1 MRKFRYHALKNNTQI
16 IQGEVEAAS
25 LMEAR
30 AKIRD
35 LGFVPTKVYMES
47 SHEASIE
54 ESSALQGKLDRQ
66 INFLSL
72 KDKISFTRELQIML
86 SSGITILDALNMLA
100 VNSPSEKIRKI
111 SNVLQTEIM
120 SGKTFAEALNARYA
134 KLFGPVYTGLTL
146 SGETS
151 GELDTVLERVLELL
165 KKQDEIKGKVIQAS
179 IYPAI
184 LILIMFVVLVL
195 FAKVIFPAFASVFTF
210 NGADVPFLA
219 RTLFELCNFI
229 SNFWYLII
237 ASVVGGSYLF
247 KEMIKDRTFKCKV
260 DSFLM
265 KIPVVSE
272 FINYI
277 NLSNFI
283 SVLQV
288 SYDSGVPILEG
299 LKLATKTIDSSIV
312 KTRANKSL
320 EFIKN
325 GRSLSESFSFSSLLP
340 NELIMMIATG
350 EKSGTLGKMLL
361 NVSNVIDKKVN
372 IVLETLT
379 KMFEPILIVSIGAF
393 VLFVAVAFYQ
403 MYFGMLGTL
412 F

>member
-16 IQGEVEAAS
+16 IQGEVEAYS
-25 LMEAR
+25 LAEAR

-35 LGFVPTKVYMES
+35 LGFLPTKVYMES
-47 SHEASIE
+47 SSEASIE
-54 ESSALQGKLDRQ
+54 ESSAQQVTSDSQ
-66 INFLSL
+66 IKFLSL
-72 KDKISFTRELQIML
+72 KDKINFTRELQIML
-86 SSGITILDALNMLA
+86 SSGIAILDALHMLE

-111 SNVLQTEIM
+111 SKVLQSEIL
-120 SGKTFAEALNARYA
+120 SGKTFAEALTSRYGEV
-134 KLFGPVYTGLTL
+134 FGFVYTGLVL
-146 SGETS
+146 SGEAS

-165 KKQDEIKGKVIQAS
+165 KKQDAIKGKVIQAS
-179 IYPAI
+179 IYPGI

-219 RTLFELCNFI
+219 KTLFELCNFI

-237 ASVVGGSYLF
+237 AGVVGGGYLL
-247 KEMIKDRTFKCKV
+247 KEMLKDRTFKSRV

-265 KIPVVSE
+265 RIPVLSD
-272 FINYI
+272 FINYV

-288 SYDSGVPILEG
+288 SYESGVPILEG
-299 LKLATKTIDSSIV
+299 LKLSTKTIDSSVV
-312 KTRANKSL
+312 KARANASL
-320 EFIKN
+320 GYVKN

-361 NVSNVIDKKVN
+361 NIANVIDKKVD

-379 KMFEPILIVSIGAF
+379 KLFEPILIVVMGGF
-393 VLFVAVAFYQ
+393 VLFIAVAFYQ
-403 MYFGMLGTL
+403 MYFGMLGAI